1 MNNLMTQSWVI
12 DKNTGFTRLATAQD
26 LEQGRRDAFGAPG
39 GPPAADDEEGEE
51 EKGPGMDLTEFD
63 TKVAEVRKDMES
75 IATAIS
81 SLASLHQEAKAAVR
95 SASVVALHK
104 RMDDDVGTISRLAK
118 AIRQKIESLQEDNVA
133 NRKYPRCGA
142 GSATDRHRTSVTMTL
157 GKKLKDLMGEFMDL
171 RNRMAED
178 HRSTV
183 ERRVYIVTGEQL
195 PSEDVDRIIETGQSE
210 NFLQAAVSAQGQTAA
225 MKDVVAEIQE
235 RHNAVQDITQQL
247 QELHQMFLD
256 MATMVEAQG
265 EMLDSIESHVG
276 EAVEQTSTAKQQ
288 LQTAVVIQQNTRKW
302 YIIGGVAVLWRG
314 GTGEEGLEKG
324 EGGFGARR
332 ERDDDG
338 AAEVYLGEGV
348 VL

>member
-12 DKNTGFTRLATAQD
+12 DKNTGFTRLATAAD
-26 LEQGRRDAFGAPG
+26 IEQGRMAGLGGPAGAA
-39 GPPAADDEEGEE
+39 PPAADEEEEE

-63 TKVAEVRKDMES
+63 AKVAEVRKDMES

-118 AIRQKIESLQEDNVA
+118 AIRQRIEGIQEENEA

-183 ERRVYIVTGEQL
+183 ERRVYIVTGEKL
-195 PSEDVDRIIETGQSE
+195 PDEDVDRIIETGQSE
-210 NFLQAAVSAQGQTAA
+210 NFIQAAISAQGQSAA
-225 MKDVVAEIQE
+225 MEDVVAEIQE
-235 RHNAVQDITQQL
+235 RHNAVMDITQQL

-302 YIIGGVAVLWRG
+302 YIIGGVAFLVIL
-314 GTGEEGLEKG
+314 LIIIIPLVSSAMK
-324 EGGFGARR
+324 
-332 ERDDDG
+332 
-338 AAEVYLGEGV
+338 
-348 VL
+348 